1 MSQRMNYHAASA
13 AGVKALGAVVRI
25 CSPVGVPSRQVDL
38 LFLIQHA
45 PAKVGRDD
53 VCAGYKQLFDAMNEL
68 FVFRREKDDWRVH
81 RYFFSTKRQRP

>member
-25 CSPVGVPSRQVDL
+25 CSSVGVPSWQVDL

-53 VCAGYKQLFDAMNEL
+53 VCAGYKQLF
-68 FVFRREKDDWRVH
+68 RRDERIIRVPA
-81 RYFFSTKRQRP
+81 REGRLEGLPAL